1 MQHESA
7 VCTCSPECQLYPG
20 LHQEKRDQLAEGGDS
35 ASLLCSCET
44 PPGVL
49 HPVLGPPTKK
59 DVKLLEQVQ
68 RRATEMIRE
77 LEYMPCEDRLRELGF
92 FSIEKALGGPYSG
105 LLLPEGGLQES

>member
-1 MQHESA
+1 M
-7 VCTCSPECQLYPG
+7 
-20 LHQEKRDQLAEGGDS
+20 
-35 ASLLCSCET
+35 
-44 PPGVL
+44 
-49 HPVLGPPTKK
+49 
-59 DVKLLEQVQ
+59 KLLEQVQ